1 MQYYVSQK
9 RKSGISIALLDPR
22 KRASSTTFP
31 RRLSAKNAWNGERRR
46 LDDASTVYRDCYR
59 GEYDLNELH
68 DDYTEGDIRRASTGE
83 EISIFQDV
91 VVAIRGQRQRAS
103 TCENI
108 CSSYP
113 FLLERLS
120 LVKRRVQGLKNME
133 NYAAMLR

>member
-59 GEYDLNELH
+59 GEYGLNEPMI
-68 DDYTEGDIRRASTGE
+68 TRNADIRRASTGE

-91 VVAIRGQRQRAS
+91 VVVDRDRELRRAK
-103 TCENI
+103 I
-108 CSSYP
+108 FARHILSY
-113 FLLERLS
+113 
-120 LVKRRVQGLKNME
+120 
-133 NYAAMLR
+133 